1 MKSFEASPLTSQSL
15 HLRNKGTVFFFC
27 IFLWQRSRKKTYL
40 EIWKGDS
47 TCFDACYPMSSEEK
61 AKRSLCFKIFRIPK

>member
-1 MKSFEASPLTSQSL
+1 MAK
-15 HLRNKGTVFFFC
+15 
-27 IFLWQRSRKKTYL
+27 IRKKTYL